1 MKRYDLRI
9 GEFLDQRI
17 DIVEQDNGKYVKYSD
32 IKDDRKLLEEAVNAL
47 QQAYELNDYWGE
59 TNISR
64 WTREI
69 ENNIKSILT
78 RAKERG
84 IG

>member
-1 MKRYDLRI
+1 MKELKRYDYHESEGYRKTMYEDSH
-9 GEFLDQRI
+9 GE
-17 DIVEQDNGKYVKYSD
+17 YVLYDD
-32 IKDDRKLLEEAVNAL
+32 IKSDRALLEEAVNAL

-78 RAKERG
+78 RAKER